1 MPRFFIDE
9 PNGSNAVIT
18 GQDAVHIGRSLRM
31 KTGDELI
38 LCSSG
43 TEYVSKISK
52 ISESSVNCEIMYSR
66 PSASEPDI
74 QLHLFQALPK
84 ADKMDLI
91 VQKAVE
97 LGVCEIHPILTE
109 RCVSR
114 PDSKSA
120 EKKRLRWQKIA
131 LEAAKQCGRGIIP
144 QVSEIIS
151 FDECIRALG
160 GLDISLLCYEKGG
173 VPLKEA
179 VFSSCGSAGVVTGSE
194 GGFGPSE
201 VLKAENSGV
210 KIISLGRR
218 ILRCETAPIAAV
230 SIIMSLTDNM

>member
-9 PNGSNAVIT
+9 PNGPNAVIT
-18 GQDAVHIGRSLRM
+18 GQDAVHIGKSLRM

-38 LCSSG
+38 LCSNG
-43 TEYVSKISK
+43 TEYVSKISE
-52 ISESSVNCEIMYSR
+52 ISGSSVVCEITDSR
-66 PSASEPDI
+66 PSAAEPSI

-84 ADKMDLI
+84 SDKMDLI

-97 LGVCEIHPILTE
+97 LGVYEIHPVLTE

-151 FDECIRALG
+151 YDECITSLG
-160 GLDISLLCYEKGG
+160 DLDISLLCYEKGG
-173 VPLKEA
+173 VPLKE
-179 VFSSCGSAGVVTGSE
+179 VDFTSCKSAGVVIGSE
-194 GGFGPSE
+194 GGFKQSE
-201 VLKAENSGV
+201 ALKAESTGV
-210 KIISLGRR
+210 KIISLGNR
-218 ILRCETAPIAAV
+218 ILRCETAPLAAV
-230 SIIMSLTDNM
+230 SIIMSLTGNM